1 MRDTKIYASIESVNL
16 SERHSRLLNSS
27 LCVCVCV
34 RVQAMAIMEVAHGKD
49 HQYLIELRKEIE
61 MQK

>member
-1 MRDTKIYASIESVNL
+1 MNIYASIEFVNL
-16 SERHSRLLNSS
+16 SERQSRPLNSS
-27 LCVCVCV
+27 LCVCAC
-34 RVQAMAIMEVAHGKD
+34 VQAMAIMEVAHGKD